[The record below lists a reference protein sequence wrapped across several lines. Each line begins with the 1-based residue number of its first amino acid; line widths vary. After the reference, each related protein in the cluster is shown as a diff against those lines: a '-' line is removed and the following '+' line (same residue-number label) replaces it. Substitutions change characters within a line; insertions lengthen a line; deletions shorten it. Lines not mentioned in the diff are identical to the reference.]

1 VKFWDTSAL
10 VPLLV
15 HEAATK
21 AMRAHFA
28 ADPIVLVAWT
38 TPVECAS
45 AIARAEHDGLL
56 TPGEAGTAFSRL
68 DELLTLWREV
78 EPSNDVRDL
87 ARRLLRV
94 HRLRAADAV
103 QLASATVAADRRPA
117 SLNIVTLDDRL
128 AAAAAKEG
136 FVTAGSDGL
145 ERAATSARRPSAR
158 P

>member
-1 VKFWDTSAL
+1 VRFWDTSAL

-21 AMRAHFA
+21 AVRALFA
-28 ADPIVLVAWT
+28 ADPVVLVAWT

-56 TPGEAGTAFSRL
+56 TRGEAGAAFSRL
-68 DELLTLWREV
+68 DELANLWREV
-78 EPSNDVRDL
+78 EPTNEVRDV

-103 QLASATVAADRRPA
+103 QLASAILAAERRPA
-117 SLNIVTLDDRL
+117 SLSIVTLDDRL
-128 AAAAAKEG
+128 AVAAGKEG
-136 FVTAGSDGL
+136 FATVGSS
-145 ERAATSARRPSAR
+145 T
-158 P
+158 